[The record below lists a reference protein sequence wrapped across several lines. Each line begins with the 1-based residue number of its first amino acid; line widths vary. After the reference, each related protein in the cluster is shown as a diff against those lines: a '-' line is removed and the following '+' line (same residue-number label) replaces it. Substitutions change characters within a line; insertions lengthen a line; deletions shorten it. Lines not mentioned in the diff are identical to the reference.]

1 MTRAHFRL
9 IALLSF
15 SALATAG
22 MIWNGSRETLGAS
35 LSVLEQYPVAF
46 TCAFTVW
53 ALIANCLIVPAG
65 SLSLIIGGAALGTF
79 LPAAIWFAAQLASAP
94 FIHRAASDRVVRQR
108 LIERYL
114 GASATKLMAR
124 AARDGIWASVVLR
137 LTPILPSAPAAL
149 IAAGIGISLRSF
161 LIGSSLAGWVRPL
174 YFASIGAAAGSYARA
189 ENISST
195 SGITAP
201 LIVLGCVSIVLFAA
215 RLYASCDEV

>member
-1 MTRAHFRL
+1 MTKLYSRL
-9 IALLSF
+9 IPLLSL

-22 MIWNGSRETLGAS
+22 VVWNGSRETLGAS
-35 LSVLEQYPVAF
+35 LSALEQYPVAF
-46 TCAFTVW
+46 ICAFALW

-65 SLSLIIGGAALGTF
+65 SLSLIIGGAALGSF
-79 LPAAIWFAAQLASAP
+79 LPAAIWFVAQLACAP
-94 FIHRAASDRVVRQR
+94 LLYRAASDRTIRQQ

-137 LTPILPSAPAAL
+137 LTPVLPSAPAAL

-174 YFASIGAAAGSYARA
+174 YFASIGAAAGSFARA
-189 ENISST
+189 ETISPNI
-195 SGITAP
+195 GITAP
-201 LIVLGCVSIVLFAA
+201 LIVLSCVSIVLFAA
-215 RLYASCDEV
+215 RLYASGDEA